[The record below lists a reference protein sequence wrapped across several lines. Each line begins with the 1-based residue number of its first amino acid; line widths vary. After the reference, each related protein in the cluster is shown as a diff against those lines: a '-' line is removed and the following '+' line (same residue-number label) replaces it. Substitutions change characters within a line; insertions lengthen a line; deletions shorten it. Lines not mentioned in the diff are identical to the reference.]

1 VDQQQVVGDQGFDLR
16 KCDEWQWM
24 IARMFSKSD
33 VDGMD
38 RTDEKVLYL
47 GCNIS
52 DIRFSYSS
60 FLGIEGRV
68 VTTVLLKRSIY
79 WPPSLNRSSH
89 TGFNFKNMLNGH
101 LHW

>member
-1 VDQQQVVGDQGFDLR
+1 VDQQQVVGDQGFDMR

-24 IARMFSKSD
+24 IARIFSKSD

-47 GCNIS
+47 GCNLF

-60 FLGIEGRV
+60 LLGIEGWV
-68 VTTVLLKRSIY
+68 VATVLLKRSMY
-79 WPPSLNRSSH
+79 WSPSLNRSSH
-89 TGFNFKNMLNGH
+89 TRLEVENA
-101 LHW
+101 LHGYSQ